1 MRGPKTKVIDGR
13 GRRVVPGFNDAH
25 VHFVWGGQ
33 QLENV
38 DLRDAPT
45 PEEFVRRI
53 EKQVGRTADN
63 EWVVGGSWDD
73 QRTTSGKLPTKE
85 LIDPVS
91 PDTPVFVVRY
101 DGHMGLANSRA
112 LRLAGIT
119 AKTPDPAGGLIAR
132 DAAGEPTGIL
142 KDAAMT
148 LVKRFIPPATPQQSE
163 RFARRALAHAASLG
177 VTSVQTMNCT
187 PLELATLARL
197 AESGELTCRVYAAP
211 PETAWQDQAK
221 LGIRRA
227 FGSSYLRLGAL
238 KGFADGSLGAS
249 TAYFFEPYTDDANNR
264 GLLADEMQPRAAMLE
279 RMVRADAAGLQLC
292 IHAIG
297 DRAIS
302 EVLDL
307 AEQVQNANGPRDR
320 RFRIEHSQHV
330 APGDFTRYQRLGVI
344 ASVQPFHA
352 IDDGRWADGR
362 IGLLRENHL
371 RLSDVSRFRRTPG
384 PGHRL
389 ACRAARSVANDLRGR
404 DASHARR
411 PARRGLGARR
421 KDRGGRGRA
430 RLHAGLGVCRI
441 PGGPKGHACPR
452 PPGRPGD
459 PRTGHLFHSPAGN
472 SRRQG

>member
-1 MRGPKTKVIDGR
+1 MPRILPAFVILALAEALWAASPPAADLVLTNCRIWTGDDARPEAGALAILGERIVAAGAAEDVDASRGPKTKVIDGR

-148 LVKRFIPPATPQQSE
+148 LVKRSFPPPRPSK
-163 RFARRALAHAASLG
+163 ASA
-177 VTSVQTMNCT
+177 SPN
-187 PLELATLARL
+187 
-197 AESGELTCRVYAAP
+197 AP
-211 PETAWQDQAK
+211 WRT
-221 LGIRRA
+221 
-227 FGSSYLRLGAL
+227 
-238 KGFADGSLGAS
+238 
-249 TAYFFEPYTDDANNR
+249 
-264 GLLADEMQPRAAMLE
+264 PRASA
-279 RMVRADAAGLQLC
+279 
-292 IHAIG
+292 
-297 DRAIS
+297 
-302 EVLDL
+302 
-307 AEQVQNANGPRDR
+307 
-320 RFRIEHSQHV
+320 
-330 APGDFTRYQRLGVI
+330 
-344 ASVQPFHA
+344 
-352 IDDGRWADGR
+352 
-362 IGLLRENHL
+362 
-371 RLSDVSRFRRTPG
+371 
-384 PGHRL
+384 
-389 ACRAARSVANDLRGR
+389 
-404 DASHARR
+404 
-411 PARRGLGARR
+411 
-421 KDRGGRGRA
+421 
-430 RLHAGLGVCRI
+430 
-441 PGGPKGHACPR
+441 
-452 PPGRPGD
+452 
-459 PRTGHLFHSPAGN
+459 
-472 SRRQG
+472 